1 MSAALLLLPSL
12 TVACTVCNTDTGQQ
26 VRGGIFGDDF
36 WSTLLAV
43 ALPFPVLLL
52 AQIHNMLSAIC
63 PPTSVPNIE
72 INCSG
77 TAFFTRSP
85 TRGR

>member
-1 MSAALLLLPSL
+1 MPGMSAALLLLPSL

-43 ALPFPVLLL
+43 ASPFPILLL
-52 AQIHNMLSAIC
+52 ALAAIHLGLPTAGSTQST
-63 PPTSVPNIE
+63 PPDN
-72 INCSG
+72 G
-77 TAFFTRSP
+77 TRP
-85 TRGR
+85 TE